1 MTLGTDA
8 RAAVGAVTLYFVSAL
23 VLLPPSEYA
32 RALGLGALVFGA
44 VAAVGRVAGR
54 GPVSGWSVFAVS
66 VVALAVLATPTF
78 PAMGGTHPWAVA
90 VGFWG
95 VPAAALL
102 WVALR
107 WPPQLPA
114 PARVTLKQACRV
126 GLFTAAA
133 LSAVATLPVLLALGS
148 GGRRA
153 TPLLLVYPGYV
164 GGLLA
169 AATAYWR
176 LQRMAHLATG
186 RYLIGA
192 LGGTCVYGAV
202 MPVVAVLDGKPMPLG
217 VGLAIAGIAGA
228 FVGPAVAFNLT
239 GDVAAAERG
248 AAAVEYAGT
257 PRSSASPVAH
267 HSPRAPKARS

>member
-66 VVALAVLATPTF
+66 VVALAVLATPTS

-126 GLFTAAA
+126 GLFTAAT
-133 LSAVATLPVLLALGS
+133 LSAVATLPVLLASDPAG
-148 GGRRA
+148 GGRPAAAR
-153 TPLLLVYPGYV
+153 LPGV
-164 GGLLA
+164 RRRPAA

-176 LQRMAHLATG
+176 LQRMADLATG

-192 LGGTCVYGAV
+192 LGGTWS
-202 MPVVAVLDGKPMPLG
+202 
-217 VGLAIAGIAGA
+217 
-228 FVGPAVAFNLT
+228 T
-239 GDVAAAERG
+239 GR
-248 AAAVEYAGT
+248 
-257 PRSSASPVAH
+257 
-267 HSPRAPKARS
+267 